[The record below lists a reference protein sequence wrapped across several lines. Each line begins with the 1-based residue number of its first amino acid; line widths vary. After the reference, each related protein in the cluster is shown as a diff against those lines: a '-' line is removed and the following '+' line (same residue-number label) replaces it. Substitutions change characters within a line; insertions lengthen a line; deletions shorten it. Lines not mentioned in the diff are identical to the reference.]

1 MGPAFA
7 RVSGPGGDEAVAR
20 TLAFLSVVLTGN
32 AGWQQPA
39 AAQDIPAP
47 ALQTAVLRLHIVDD
61 ETGDPIPGVVVR
73 LKGRPDT
80 TTGPTGRVEISGL
93 EPKAWKLDLRAI
105 GFEPRFETIYLTAG
119 QVLGMRFG
127 LSFTGDQL
135 PDLVVTERRAKISPR
150 YVEFHRRMG
159 KNSGGA
165 YVTWETIKQRGFT
178 SIGETL
184 RGVRGVYVNCQITDC
199 QVSMSRSRG
208 CVPSFWIDGIEGR
221 SFATAVP
228 IRDVYGIEVYRGAG
242 ETPGEYVST
251 GGCGVIVIW
260 TKNKPYR

>member
-1 MGPAFA
+1 MAKTP
-7 RVSGPGGDEAVAR
+7 
-20 TLAFLSVVLTGN
+20 AFLSIVLIGI

-39 AAQDIPAP
+39 AAQETPAT
-47 ALQTAVLRLHIVDD
+47 QVAVLRLHIVDD
-61 ETGDPIPGVVVR
+61 ETGEPISGAIVR

-80 TTGPTGRVEISGL
+80 TTGAAGRVEIGGL
-93 EPKAWKLDLRAI
+93 EAKAWRVELRAL
-105 GFEPRFETIYLTAG
+105 GFEPRFETIHLAAG
-119 QVLGMRFG
+119 QVLNMRYG

-135 PDLVVTERRAKISPR
+135 PDLVVTERRAKLSPR
-150 YVEFHRRMG
+150 YIDFHRRMA
-159 KNSGGA
+159 NSLGH
-165 YVTWETIKQRGFT
+165 YVTWETIKQKGYT

-199 QVSMSRSRG
+199 QISMSRSRG
-208 CVPSFWIDGIEGR
+208 CSPSFWIDGIEGR
-221 SFATAVP
+221 SFASAVP

-251 GGCGVIVIW
+251 GGCGVVVIW

>member
-1 MGPAFA
+1 
-7 RVSGPGGDEAVAR
+7 VSRILLLLLSLVVAGMSR
-20 TLAFLSVVLTGN
+20 QHSLA
-32 AGWQQPA
+32 AQPA
-39 AAQDIPAP
+39 
-47 ALQTAVLRLHIVDD
+47 QTATLRLKLVDD
-61 ETGDPIPGVVVR
+61 ETGEPVAGVIVR

-80 TTGPTGRVEISGL
+80 TTGSGGLMEISGL
-93 EPKAWKLDLRAI
+93 EPKSWKVELRAI
-105 GFEPRFETIYLTAG
+105 GYDPRFETISLTAG
-119 QVLGMRFG
+119 QVLQMRFG
-127 LSFTGDQL
+127 LSFNGDQL
-135 PDLVVTERRAKISPR
+135 PEVVVTARRGKISPR
-150 YVEFHRRMG
+150 YADFHRRMENKLG
-159 KNSGGA
+159 Y

-184 RGVRGVYVNCQITDC
+184 RSVRGVYVDCRVTDC
-199 QVSMSRSRG
+199 NVSMARSKG
-208 CVPSFWIDGIEGR
+208 CTPAFWIDGIEGR